1 MKIVFDT
8 NVIVSALL
16 IKSSNSRFAYEK
28 AISRG
33 KILASLPTLE
43 ELIEV
48 LCRKKFSKYI
58 SLSDRNIFISEFSL
72 LAEIIKVNQ
81 KLNVCR
87 DPKDNKFLELAISG
101 NADCVVTK
109 DEDLLVLDP
118 FRKISILSPDVFLK
132 RY

>member
-8 NVIVSALL
+8 NVIISALL
-16 IKSSNSRFAYEK
+16 IKSSSSRFAYEK
-28 AISRG
+28 VISKG
-33 KILASLPTLE
+33 KILVSLSTLE

-72 LAEIIKVNQ
+72 LTEIIEVNQ

-109 DEDLLVLDP
+109 DKDLLVLDP
-118 FRKISILSPDVFLK
+118 FRKISILSPDDFLK
-132 RY
+132 KY

>member
-28 AISRG
+28 VISSG

-72 LAEIIKVNQ
+72 LAEIIEVNQ

-109 DEDLLVLDP
+109 DKDLLVLDP

>member
-8 NVIVSALL
+8 NIIVSTLL

-28 AISRG
+28 VISKG

-43 ELIEV
+43 ELIDV

-72 LAEIIKVNQ
+72 LVEIIKVNQ

-101 NADCVVTK
+101 NADCFVTK

-118 FRKISILSPDVFLK
+118 FRKISILSPDDFLR

>member
-81 KLNVCR
+81 KLNVCH

>member
-28 AISRG
+28 VISRG
-33 KILASLPTLE
+33 KILDSLPTLE

>member
-28 AISRG
+28 VISSG

-109 DEDLLVLDP
+109 DKDLLVLDP
-118 FRKISILSPDVFLK
+118 FRKISILSPDVF
-132 RY
+132 

>member
-28 AISRG
+28 VISRG
-33 KILASLPTLE
+33 KILTSLPTLE

-48 LCRKKFSKYI
+48 LYRKKFSKYI
-58 SLSDRNIFISEFSL
+58 SQLDRNIFISEYSL
-72 LAEIIKVNQ
+72 LVEIIKVNQ

-87 DPKDNKFLELAISG
+87 DPKDNKFLELAVSG

-109 DEDLLVLDP
+109 DKDLLVLDP
-118 FRKISILSPDVFLK
+118 FRKISILSPDDFLK

>member
-28 AISRG
+28 VISRG